1 VEQHFN
7 LAHRLTRKQD
17 RLFDRL
23 RARQASEAAGNPGTA
38 ASFAALEA
46 AEYALVV
53 TFRRS
58 GQPVPTPMWFGLH
71 EGRAYVRSL
80 VDAGK
85 VRRLRHDLRVRV
97 APCTVRG
104 RPTGPFADGVARIL
118 TADESEIAEA
128 ALDHHYGLRR
138 RLYEGVGSRL
148 GVQTVYLELAPS
160 GSTASTPQP
169 GAIERRKG
177 DQDPADPAR

>member
-1 VEQHFN
+1 VEQFN

-17 RLFDRL
+17 GLFDRL
-23 RARQASEAAGNPGTA
+23 RHRQASDAAGDPGTA

-58 GQPVPTPMWFGLH
+58 GLPVPTPMWFGLQ

-80 VDAGK
+80 VDADK
-85 VRRLRHDLRVRV
+85 IRRLRHDQRVRV

-118 TADESEIAEA
+118 TAEESEIAEA
-128 ALDHHYGLRR
+128 ALDRHYGLRR
-138 RLYEGVGSRL
+138 RLYEGLGSRL
-148 GVQTVYLELAPS
+148 GVQTVYVELAPS
-160 GSTASTPQP
+160 GSTAASSQP
-169 GAIERRKG
+169 EAIEHREG

>member
-1 VEQHFN
+1 MVDPFN

-23 RARQASEAAGNPGTA
+23 RDKQAFEAAGYPGTA
-38 ASFAALEA
+38 ATFDALDG

-71 EGRAYVRSL
+71 NGRAYVRSL
-80 VDAGK
+80 ADAGK
-85 VRRLRHDLRVRV
+85 IKRLGRNPDVRV

-104 RPTGPFADGVARIL
+104 KPTGPFADGVARIL
-118 TADESEIAEA
+118 PADESRIAEA
-128 ALDHHYGLRR
+128 ALDRHYGLRR
-138 RLYEGVGSRL
+138 RVYECVGSRL
-148 GVQTVYLELAPS
+148 GVQTVYVELAPS
-160 GSTASTPQP
+160 GRAAASLRP
-169 GAIERRKG
+169 GAIEQPEGGSRG
-177 DQDPADPAR
+177 VDPAT